1 MPTTWRTSGNATRA
15 SPPTAA
21 TGSASAATMA
31 TTSRRTARSRPRR
44 TAAPRKRRCAT
55 RCRPG
60 RSTCAHEAAARGR
73 AVSLPPGGPARQQ
86 ALAGLDRSVRPG
98 RRVLDAR
105 RPVAQALGRR
115 AVDLRRGPQPDERA
129 HEAGAASRR
138 LVAAAAVGDKSRRL
152 QCCRSKKLPKRRN
165 RGALA
170 LSHDG
175 AAPRRRAPLRRLLH
189 PPPEEDQGRLPHQAA
204 ARRHDQRT
212 GGVRLRAAGLGL
224 SNEELAMLVQPD
236 RVHRSVYADPAI
248 FELEM
253 ERIFGRAWLILG
265 HDSQIA
271 APGDYFTTRMGR
283 EPVIVARQG
292 DGSVRVLIN
301 RCMHRGTTVCP
312 QGRGHASSFVCP
324 YHGWT
329 YDTDGR
335 LRSVP
340 VPSGYAS
347 DRTGELG
354 LRRVLQVSTYRG
366 FIFASRAAAGAN
378 LEEFLGPAKSSLD
391 DLVDR
396 APGGELEVAGG
407 VFKHVYHGNWK
418 LMLENHLDGA
428 HPAWVHASSVAVA
441 RNAPEPGA
449 PGKEHYYDIAV
460 RQMRQNGAPDAVWEA
475 TGMWTTPRG
484 HGYMGDYHSDDRLV
498 TGAGNPVFEE
508 YRTLLVKEL
517 GKEEA
522 DRVLRVTLWNTI
534 VYPNCSFMSQFR
546 QLRIIH
552 PLAVDRSVV
561 YTYCYRMP
569 KAPAAMFRDSIAF
582 ANVVNG
588 TGSWVLTDDLEVYER
603 VQRGLTSGEIDWVY
617 IARGHGRDIQEP
629 ATLRGKTGTSEV
641 YIRAQMRA
649 WLDYMTAQPS
659 S

>member
-15 SPPTAA
+15 LPPTAA

-44 TAAPRKRRCAT
+44 TAALRKRRCAT

-60 RSTCAHEAAARGR
+60 QSTCAHEAAARGR

-224 SNEELAMLVQPD
+224 SNEELALLVQPD

-265 HDSQIA
+265 HESQIA

-283 EPVIVARQG
+283 EPVIVARQD
-292 DGSVRVLIN
+292 DGSIRALVN
-301 RCMHRGTTVCP
+301 RCAHRGSMVCAE
-312 QGRGHASSFVCP
+312 GRGNAERFVCP
-324 YHGWT
+324 YHGWS
-329 YDTDGR
+329 YD
-335 LRSVP
+335 RSGELKAVP
-340 VPSGYAS
+340 FSAGYAPGKL
-347 DRTGELG
+347 GELR
-354 LRRVLQVSTYRG
+354 LHAVPRVENYRG
-366 FIFASRAAAGAN
+366 FIFASLAADGPSLA
-378 LEEFLGPAKSSLD
+378 EFLGPTKASFD

-407 VFKHVYHGNWK
+407 VFKHAYNGNWK

-428 HPAWVHASSVAVA
+428 HPAWVHASSVA
-441 RNAPEPGA
+441 
-449 PGKEHYYDIAV
+449 
-460 RQMRQNGAPDAVWEA
+460 GAPDAVWDA
-475 TGMWTTPRG
+475 IGVWTTPLG
-484 HGYMGDYHSDDRLV
+484 HGYLGDYHSDDRLV
-498 TGAGNPVFEE
+498 AGMGSPAFDE
-508 YRTLLVKEL
+508 YRK
-517 GKEEA
+517 K
-522 DRVLRVTLWNTI
+522 
-534 VYPNCSFMSQFR
+534 
-546 QLRIIH
+546 
-552 PLAVDRSVV
+552 LAE
-561 YTYCYRMP
+561 
-569 KAPAAMFRDSIAF
+569 K
-582 ANVVNG
+582 
-588 TGSWVLTDDLEVYER
+588 
-603 VQRGLTSGEIDWVY
+603 
-617 IARGHGRDIQEP
+617 
-629 ATLRGKTGTSEV
+629 
-641 YIRAQMRA
+641 
-649 WLDYMTAQPS
+649 
-659 S
+659 